1 MNKNKKKGLCAAA
14 MLCFSAAILSVA
26 SIPTY
31 AKGSISVSVP
41 VKCVTSQHADE
52 RLTYSI
58 RAEAQSDGQIIQ
70 NNIIQLKNDEK
81 DFFNIEYLCPG
92 TYKYEIQQFP
102 GVYDNID
109 YDKRKFNATV
119 FVSEDNNGEMNAS
132 LITYEE
138 GSKNKSN
145 GATFVNKV
153 KSISNSDDDTLLQA
167 KKDAIESLTNIVNKI
182 PHYNFDKANE
192 ILKDYINK
200 INAATSKEE
209 VKKLYEE
216 AKGILDKFKENPN
229 DSKPDGSTNETN
241 PNEAEENN
249 SNNENNSNENNNTD
263 DSENISLEQAKNDA
277 IDALTN
283 IANNVP
289 SNNSDIANGILHEYI
304 NKINAATSKE
314 EIDNLYEE
322 GKRTLM
328 QLGGSSNNSTPNVN
342 SGNTNE
348 DNIASKNNST
358 SLNSNNQENNSNA
371 QTYTLGSNNAE
382 TADNSDIATIAMA
395 LISSI
400 GIILGVVVATFK
412 SKRRNKK

>member
-209 VKKLYEE
+209 
-216 AKGILDKFKENPN
+216 
-229 DSKPDGSTNETN
+229 
-241 PNEAEENN
+241 
-249 SNNENNSNENNNTD
+249 
-263 DSENISLEQAKNDA
+263 
-277 IDALTN
+277 
-283 IANNVP
+283 
-289 SNNSDIANGILHEYI
+289 
-304 NKINAATSKE
+304 
-314 EIDNLYEE
+314 IDNLYEE